1 MAYWHQSV
9 LSIAKVHKTSPEHG
23 GTRDKAKMYPS
34 IQGSLRISPL
44 PLPLLGETW
53 ARRRCG
59 DVPLI
64 KFVSERSDTC
74 ELCWG
79 CAKPVKIAIVG
90 QLVSKGAVSKQVP
103 SVKSPCGQLWAAAHG
118 WRECPETRVQRSF
131 SKSCWSLRCVNWFG
145 TTARKRVGEAACA
158 PAVKTALTLASCTQ
172 RTRIGAS
179 ARKLAFPK
187 NVVSSAA
194 WSMTQTSIHTCG
206 NHVVSFCS
214 EKKGF

>member
-1 MAYWHQSV
+1 MTY
-9 LSIAKVHKTSPEHG
+9 
-23 GTRDKAKMYPS
+23 
-34 IQGSLRISPL
+34 
-44 PLPLLGETW
+44 
-53 ARRRCG
+53 
-59 DVPLI
+59 
-64 KFVSERSDTC
+64 TC

-103 SVKSPCGQLWAAAHG
+103 SVKSRCGQLWAAAHC

-158 PAVKTALTLASCTQ
+158 PAVKTALTLANCTQ
-172 RTRIGAS
+172 RTMIGES

-187 NVVSSAA
+187 NVVSSAG
-194 WSMTQTSIHTCG
+194 WSVTQTHPSTRVG
-206 NHVVSFCS
+206 TTSLASAQKRRGSRNLSPKSFYFLLQKLTSGVLDGFRKS
-214 EKKGF
+214 ELIIEWE